1 MVELIVSKADPVGG
15 RPVPDIRIE
24 ITGTLPTWGSLGEW
38 DASCDEQAERIEQA
52 LVLSLPGGVYDRLAG
67 RMLTRKASH
76 LRVAHEE
83 ASNG

>member
-1 MVELIVSKADPVGG
+1 MAELIVSKADPAGG
-15 RPVPDIRIE
+15 QPVPDIRIE
-24 ITGTLPTWGSLGEW
+24 ITGKLTTWGSLGEW
-38 DASCDEQAERIEQA
+38 DADAGEQARRIEQA
-52 LVLSLPGGVYDRLAG
+52 LALSLPGGVYDRLLG